1 MLEVDDCYLPLVLEH
16 NEAIITYIIDN
27 QVLGTKSYVGV
38 NTYPYRAYHL
48 LLELAAHEHVRKV
61 IPKELLPS
69 LDLRTDVPAFF
80 SKDYLIGEMSNNY
93 GSHCLIL
100 DMVIDE
106 SVSQSIRLTNIQYLH
121 GTSKKTLPNEPR
133 MTPLNAFFLFANILA
148 NNRSTLYR
156 HLLKEF
162 HLADFEQLK
171 VQEDIIDFERG
182 RLQSIGPI
190 YFNLNEFSFQY
201 LKFLKRNLLNES
213 ISPKEI
219 LYTSG
224 AQTLAFLGSLPVV
237 ATYLEEIKQK
247 LRTTQLPYHQQVLY
261 HTFRSSFIREF
272 DENWKKHHEED
283 AFFLSMFDRNVAK
296 EFPELNE

>member
-1 MLEVDDCYLPLVLEH
+1 MIEIDEQYIPLILEH
-16 NEAIITYIIDN
+16 NETIITYIIDN

-38 NTYPYRAYHL
+38 STYPYRAYHL
-48 LLELAAHEHVRKV
+48 LLELAANEHVRKAL
-61 IPKELLPS
+61 PKELLSS
-69 LDLRTDVPAFF
+69 LDLRTEVPAFF

-93 GSHCLIL
+93 GSRCLTL
-100 DMVIDE
+100 DITIDE
-106 SVSQSIRLTNIQYLH
+106 SVSQSIQLTNIQYLH
-121 GTSKKTLPNEPR
+121 GTSKMILPAEPR
-133 MTPLNAFFLFANILA
+133 LTPIYAFLLFANILA

-171 VQEDIIDFERG
+171 VQEDIVDFERG

-190 YFNLNEFSFQY
+190 YSDLNEFSFQY

-224 AQTLAFLGSLPVV
+224 AKTLAFLGSLPVV
-237 ATYLEEIKQK
+237 TAYLEEIKQK
-247 LRTTQLPYHQQVLY
+247 LRTQQLPYNQQVLY

-272 DENWKKHHEED
+272 DENWKKHHEEN
-283 AFFLSMFDRNVAK
+283 AFFLSLFERDVAK
-296 EFPELNE
+296 EFPELNK